1 MRDTTSTPLVL
12 WICAAVC
19 AHFMFAEGGG
29 VVAEVHDD
37 HSFLKHM
44 GSQIRDQV
52 RNSEQTFE
60 VGTVSD
66 SVAKPEAKP
75 PEPPPPPKV
84 EKKRDEI
91 EKKDIALE
99 KKKPEPPKPDA
110 PKKQPELVKVVMVPK
125 DPAKALEPPPI
136 PLKDKR
142 IAVKQHVTPAQE
154 DNPEARFIG
163 DEANHVKEESVATV
177 TSHDQDDKNPTPGG
191 NHAGP
196 NGQPGDSERSR
207 IADSEE
213 HKGEQNRRPGERGTE
228 FDVQRMPMP
237 ERPMGPVAIKAQA
250 SQEPPR
256 AGGDGRTP
264 QEAKAATQPELAQGG
279 AAPPSPDVGQS
290 ADGNWSFNPVR
301 PGAGIGSALEPGQGT
316 TARSNPAPGQT
327 KWLGLGGQVGP
338 GQINLNLTQRGV
350 VAVVGQDEL
359 RKEREADGERRRSE
373 HRGSWQAS
381 NFERWRN
388 AIENYVSTVK
398 PGNQTALNT
407 ARSPFGTYLV
417 QIHNRIHP
425 IFADNFLGSLDN
437 LPKEHPLNNQRLI
450 TKLEIV
456 VTKDGRVIKM
466 GVVKPS
472 GVTAFDIAAL
482 DSVQRASPFGP
493 APSAIL
499 SGDGNVYLHW
509 EFHREEAI
517 ACTTMNAYPYILN
530 NAPKP
535 VDPGNLP
542 PVVPPGD
549 PERPAPTQERGAPPP
564 VNINESRQGRNDRPL
579 DKLSN
584 GAPG

>member
-1 MRDTTSTPLVL
+1 MRETSTPLIL

-44 GSQIRDQV
+44 ASQIRDKV
-52 RNSEQTFE
+52 RDSEQTFE
-60 VGTVSD
+60 VGGIYD
-66 SVAKPEAKP
+66 SAAKPDEKP
-75 PEPPPPPKV
+75 PEPPPPPKP
-84 EKKRDEI
+84 EKKD
-91 EKKDIALE
+91 EKKDIAIE
-99 KKKPEPPKPDA
+99 QKKPEPPKPEP
-110 PKKQPELVKVVMVPK
+110 PKKKDEVVKVVVTPK
-125 DPAKALEPPPI
+125 DPAKALEPPPV
-136 PLKDKR
+136 PMKDKR
-142 IAVKQHVTPAQE
+142 IAVKQHAKPDQE

-163 DEANHVKEESVATV
+163 DDANHVKEESVATV
-177 TSHDQDDKNPTPGG
+177 TAHDQDDPNPSPGG

-196 NGQPGDSERSR
+196 NGQPGDSEKTRV
-207 IADSEE
+207 ADSDE
-213 HKGEQNRRPGERGTE
+213 HKGEQNRRPGEKGTE
-228 FDVQRMPMP
+228 FDVQKEPMP

-256 AGGDGRTP
+256 GGGDGRTAQDP
-264 QEAKAATQPELAQGG
+264 KAATQPELAQGG
-279 AAPPSPDVGQS
+279 AAPPAPDVAQG
-290 ADGNWSFNPVR
+290 ADSNWSFNPVR
-301 PGAGIGSALEPGQGT
+301 PGAGAGSAQETGQGK
-316 TARSNPAPGQT
+316 TARNSPSPGRT
-327 KWLGLGGQVGP
+327 NWLGLGGQVGP
-338 GQINLNLTQRGV
+338 GQINLNLTQQGV
-350 VAVVGQDEL
+350 VAVVGQDSL

-388 AIENYVSTVK
+388 AIENYVSVVK

-407 ARSPFGTYLV
+407 ARQPFATYLV

-425 IFADNFLGSLDN
+425 IFADNFLGGLDN
-437 LPKEHPLNNQRLI
+437 LPPQHPLNNQRLI

-456 VTKDGRVIKM
+456 VTREGRVVKM

-493 APSAIL
+493 APSAII

-517 ACTTMNAYPYILN
+517 ACTTSNAYPYILN

-535 VDPGNLP
+535 ADPGGLP
-542 PVVPPGD
+542 PNTPPGN
-549 PERPAPTQERGAPPP
+549 PEKPSPTQERGAPPP
-564 VNINESRQGRNDRPL
+564 VNINESRQGMRQDSRPHSH
-579 DKLSN
+579 DTLSN